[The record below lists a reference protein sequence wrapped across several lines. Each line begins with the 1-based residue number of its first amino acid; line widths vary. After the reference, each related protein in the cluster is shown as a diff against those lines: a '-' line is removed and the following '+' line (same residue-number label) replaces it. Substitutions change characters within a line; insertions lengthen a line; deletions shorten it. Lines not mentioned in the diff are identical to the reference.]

1 MKLTVNQLKKL
12 IESTIKDAKKRSLK
26 ETTLTIGGG
35 CPECGS
41 ADVSD
46 DYDDVEHRLYCN
58 MCGYAWSD
66 DDPKDDDFE
75 EEDQFYKSQQKRKE
89 KMFQPDFEASAS
101 KQSKKLKRW

>member
-1 MKLTVNQLKKL
+1 MKITVKQLRKL
-12 IESTIKDAKKRSLK
+12 IESVVKESKKRSLK

-46 DYDDVEHRLYCN
+46 DYDNVEHRLYCN
-58 MCGYAWSD
+58 MCGCAWSD

-89 KMFQPDFEASAS
+89 KMLQPDFEIGTGSEP
-101 KQSKKLKRW
+101 KKPKRW